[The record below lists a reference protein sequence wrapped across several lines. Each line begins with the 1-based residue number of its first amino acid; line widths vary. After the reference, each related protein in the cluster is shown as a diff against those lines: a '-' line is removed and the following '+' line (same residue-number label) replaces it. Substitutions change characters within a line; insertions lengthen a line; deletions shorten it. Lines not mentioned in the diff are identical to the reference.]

1 MIEPGS
7 RAVRRGFEGEPP
19 RLFGHRGAAGV
30 APENTLASF
39 RRAHEA
45 GVDVFELDVHATR
58 DGEVVVLHDPTL
70 DRTTDGAGPV
80 AAVTFAE
87 LARLDAGHRFSPDD
101 GRTFPF
107 RGQSIRVPR
116 LAELLAEFPD
126 TPLNIEIKCEG
137 AAILDA
143 VVRMVRAAR
152 SRIVLAAEHDVIMQ
166 AIRAA
171 APDLPTS
178 CATGEVAA
186 FIGAL
191 QNGTPP
197 TLPDGAVALQ
207 IPPTFGDVTLVDA
220 ASVAAA
226 HALGA
231 EVHVWTINDP
241 AEARRLLA
249 LGCDGIISDVPH
261 VMRPIVEAGRAG
273 R

>member
-1 MIEPGS
+1 MRS
-7 RAVRRGFEGEPP
+7 GFTGATP

-30 APENTLASF
+30 APENTLPSF
-39 RRAHEA
+39 RRALA
-45 GVDVFELDVHATR
+45 DGVDVLELDVHATR

-70 DRTTDGAGPV
+70 ERTTDGTGPV
-80 AAVTFAE
+80 AALTFAE
-87 LARLDAGHRFSPDD
+87 LARLDAGHGFSPDA

-107 RGQSIRVPR
+107 RGQGIRVPR
-116 LAELLAEFPD
+116 LAELLREVPD
-126 TPLNIEIKCEG
+126 VPLNIEIKSEG
-137 AAILDA
+137 DAIIAA
-143 VVRMVRAAR
+143 VVAMVRAAR
-152 SRIVLAAEHDVIMQ
+152 ARIVLAAEHDGIMQ

-171 APDLPTS
+171 APEVPTS

-191 QNGTPP
+191 QTGEAPQ
-197 TLPDGAVALQ
+197 LPDGAIALQ
-207 IPPTFGDVTLVDA
+207 IPASFGDVTLVDA

-249 LGCDGIISDVPH
+249 LGCDGIMTDVPH
-261 VMRPIVEAGRAG
+261 LVRPAILERRTGA
-273 R
+273 